1 MRLNE
6 LIAKLEEIRDEL
18 ERQGKNTNVKVTVS
32 TFEFYSEVMKVKL
45 IHWNG
50 EDEVFIED
58 GWNGYETLQNAVL

>member
-58 GWNGYETLQNAVL
+58 GWNGYETLQNAVQ